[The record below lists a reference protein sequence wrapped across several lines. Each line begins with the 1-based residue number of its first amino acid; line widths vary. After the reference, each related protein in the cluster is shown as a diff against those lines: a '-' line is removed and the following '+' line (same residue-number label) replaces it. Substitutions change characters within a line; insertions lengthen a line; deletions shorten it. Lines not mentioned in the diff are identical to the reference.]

1 MTSPQQAASVPP
13 VVLFDGV
20 CNLCNGAVNFIIDRD
35 PKGELRFA
43 ALQSKA
49 AADLLRAL
57 GHEAPAPVPDT
68 ILFVED
74 GRVYERSTAVASSV
88 TSPVRGGCSP
98 SWRSSRARCA
108 TSSTAWALGTATPG
122 SARHRCVA
130 WRRRSCKR
138 VSSGSIRRR

>member
-74 GRVYERSTAVASSV
+74 GRVYERSTAVLRIVRHLAGAWRLLAV
-88 TSPVRGGCSP
+88 LAVVPRPVRDFFY
-98 SWRSSRARCA
+98 R
-108 TSSTAWALGTATPG
+108 LG
-122 SARHRCVA
+122 ARHRYAWFGKASVCRVA
-130 WRRRSCKR
+130 TPELQARFL
-138 VSSGSIRRR
+138 G